1 MNILELLQIK
11 QSDQGQCIKYMVK
24 VHGTKNTWRTIGTY
38 HKNGW
43 GTFLDFDHEE
53 FRHRSDYERYLLD
66 QIKRQMLII
75 GEVLSE
81 SGN

>member
-11 QSDQGQCIKYMVK
+11 RIEHDQHVDYCVL
-24 VHGTKNTWRTIGTY
+24 VHGTKKTYRRLGTY
-38 HKNGW
+38 YKSGW
-43 GTFLDFDHEE
+43 GTFLDFDHEK